1 MSRWVYF
8 ATCIEY
14 VTRVIFYNKA
24 GILLMPLCGL
34 LLRPCWPQ
42 WTSLPPKMTR
52 VKRSN
57 LPPNSQRDSLGT
69 WFRESFCPPIT
80 NNLFP
85 VATLSPSLVVFQHV
99 LRIPD
104 LWTLCELLYNT
115 QWHRGLEGSNN
126 YLLIWS
132 DRIYYVVIYDP
143 SCLFTSASCSVY
155 QRTRTNRYSR
165 LVIRQGY
172 SQIRT

>member
-8 ATCIEY
+8 ATCIEH

-69 WFRESFCPPIT
+69 WSRESFCPPIT
-80 NNLFP
+80 NNLFA
-85 VATLSPSLVVFQHV
+85 VATLSPSLAVFQHV

-115 QWHRGLEGSNN
+115 QWHRASKEAITIFSYGMTGYIMLLSKILAV
-126 YLLIWS
+126 YLHQQA
-132 DRIYYVVIYDP
+132 V
-143 SCLFTSASCSVY
+143 LFTNVPV
-155 QRTRTNRYSR
+155 RTGTAD
-165 LVIRQGY
+165 
-172 SQIRT
+172 